1 MGDDLDIIPALG
13 IAFHNPL
20 FPNNK
25 ISPIIST
32 SQNSYIFGGGVKW
45 SGSYFYVKDWY
56 MKASLSP
63 QKIK

>member
-32 SQNSYIFGGGVKW
+32 SKNSYIFGGGLNGQDHIFMSKT
-45 SGSYFYVKDWY
+45 G
-56 MKASLSP
+56 
-63 QKIK
+63 I